1 MAGPF
6 DDSGDAERICIAFF
20 LVTISD
26 FFLHTPAPRGI
37 ICPFGTSLRR
47 GVPFF
52 PPGIPL
58 NTERIDTMSA
68 SREKKQRQ
76 TVAPSDKNSKAYSE
90 QAAYKRKVRTY
101 TAIGVVVAILVAAL
115 ITWNSGFFQRRA
127 TAATI
132 GDTKVSVSELGYYY
146 YNIRY
151 MYAYYYRAVDPNTPD
166 NEQMY
171 DEEEGKT
178 YRDFFLESAL
188 SQAQNDKALYDA
200 AVEAGYSK
208 SDIQEDLDER
218 IDSTKSAAKTSA
230 VSYKAY
236 IQSMYGQY
244 ITPSVYEDL
253 EARSLLATKY
263 YNDVYTDTKESFT
276 ETDLEDYYNEH
287 KDDADTFKYSYLY
300 FKADEV
306 EETDDEGNTLS
317 NDEISK
323 LKEEAM
329 AAAKTKADEAL
340 AAYQE
345 GTDVAKLISETSPSN
360 SADHTTV
367 VGASSLSSIYKD
379 KLLELEKDQGA
390 VVENTDAGYYVVIFH
405 DRYQDKTTPAT
416 IRDIL
421 IKAETTT
428 DEDGNTVAPTQ
439 EAWDAAKA
447 KAEEVM
453 AKWEE
458 SDKTAEAFGK
468 LAEEYSASSTA
479 SNGGVTTGVKSG
491 TLNDDRNSW
500 LFEEER
506 ATGDVTMVQ
515 HQDNPSSTSAY
526 FGYHITY
533 FQEWEEESWK
543 QTVRSALTTDAMTDW
558 SDELLGSDTYATALA
573 DGAKYFGY

>member
-1 MAGPF
+1 
-6 DDSGDAERICIAFF
+6 
-20 LVTISD
+20 
-26 FFLHTPAPRGI
+26 
-37 ICPFGTSLRR
+37 
-47 GVPFF
+47 
-52 PPGIPL
+52 
-58 NTERIDTMSA
+58 MSA

-151 MYAYYYRAVDPNTPD
+151 MYAYYYGAVDPNTPD

-300 FKADEV
+300 FKADKV

-491 TLNDDRNSW
+491 TLSDDRNSW

-515 HQDNPSSTSAY
+515 HQDNPDSTSAY

-543 QTVRSALTTDAMTDW
+543 QTVRAALTKDAMTDW
-558 SDELLGSDTYATALA
+558 SDELLGGDAYATALA

>member
-1 MAGPF
+1 
-6 DDSGDAERICIAFF
+6 
-20 LVTISD
+20 
-26 FFLHTPAPRGI
+26 
-37 ICPFGTSLRR
+37 
-47 GVPFF
+47 
-52 PPGIPL
+52 
-58 NTERIDTMSA
+58 MSA

-276 ETDLEDYYNEH
+276 ETDLGDYYNEH

-300 FKADEV
+300 FKADKV

-491 TLNDDRNSW
+491 TLSDDRNSW

-515 HQDNPSSTSAY
+515 HQDNPDSTSAY

-558 SDELLGSDTYATALA
+558 SDELLGSDAYATALA

>member
-1 MAGPF
+1 
-6 DDSGDAERICIAFF
+6 
-20 LVTISD
+20 
-26 FFLHTPAPRGI
+26 
-37 ICPFGTSLRR
+37 
-47 GVPFF
+47 
-52 PPGIPL
+52 
-58 NTERIDTMSA
+58 MSA

-76 TVAPSDKNSKAYSE
+76 NVAPSDKNSKARSE

-101 TAIGVVVAILVAAL
+101 TAIGVVVVILVAAL
-115 ITWNSGFFQRRA
+115 ITWNSGIFQRRA

-132 GDTKVSVSELGYYY
+132 GDSKVSVAELGYYY

-151 MYAYYYRAVDPNTPD
+151 MYAYYYGAVDPSVPD
-166 NEQMY
+166 NDQMY

-200 AVEAGYSK
+200 AVEAGYTK
-208 SDIQEDLDER
+208 ADIQDDLDER
-218 IDSTKSAAKTSA
+218 IASTKSAAKSSA

-236 IQSMYGQY
+236 VQSMYGQY
-244 ITPSVYEDL
+244 ITTGIYEDL
-253 EARSLLATKY
+253 EARSLLASKY
-263 YNDVYTDTKESFT
+263 YSDVYTDTKDSFT
-276 ETDLEDYYNEH
+276 ETDLEDYYNEN
-287 KDDADTFKYSYLY
+287 KDDADTFEYSYLY
-300 FKADEV
+300 FKADDV
-306 EETDDEGNTLS
+306 EETDEDGNTLS
-317 NDEISK
+317 NDEISQ

-340 AAYQE
+340 ASYQN
-345 GTDVAKLISETSPSN
+345 GTSVADLITETSPSN
-360 SADHTTV
+360 SANHTTV

-379 KLLELEKDQGA
+379 QLLELEKDQGT
-390 VVENTDAGYYVVIFH
+390 VVENTDAGYYLVIFH
-405 DRYQDKTTPAT
+405 DRYQDETTPAT

-421 IKAETTT
+421 INAETTT

-447 KAEEVM
+447 KADEVM

-458 SDKTAEAFGK
+458 SDKTAEAFGA
-468 LAEEYSASSTA
+468 LAEEYSESSTA
-479 SNGGVTTGVKSG
+479 SSGGVTTGVKAG
-491 TLNDDRNSW
+491 TLSDDRDSW

-506 ATGDVTMVQ
+506 TPGDVTMVQ
-515 HQDNPSSTSAY
+515 HQDDAGSTSAY

-543 QTVRSALTTDAMTDW
+543 QTVRSALTTDAMTEW
-558 SDELLGSDTYATALA
+558 SDNLLGSDAYATALA

>member
-1 MAGPF
+1 MVCF
-6 DDSGDAERICIAFF
+6 D
-20 LVTISD
+20 
-26 FFLHTPAPRGI
+26 
-37 ICPFGTSLRR
+37 
-47 GVPFF
+47 
-52 PPGIPL
+52 
-58 NTERIDTMSA
+58 
-68 SREKKQRQ
+68 EK
-76 TVAPSDKNSKAYSE
+76 T
-90 QAAYKRKVRTY
+90 
-101 TAIGVVVAILVAAL
+101 
-115 ITWNSGFFQRRA
+115 
-127 TAATI
+127 
-132 GDTKVSVSELGYYY
+132 
-146 YNIRY
+146 
-151 MYAYYYRAVDPNTPD
+151 
-166 NEQMY
+166 
-171 DEEEGKT
+171 
-178 YRDFFLESAL
+178 
-188 SQAQNDKALYDA
+188 
-200 AVEAGYSK
+200 
-208 SDIQEDLDER
+208 
-218 IDSTKSAAKTSA
+218 
-230 VSYKAY
+230 
-236 IQSMYGQY
+236 
-244 ITPSVYEDL
+244 
-253 EARSLLATKY
+253 
-263 YNDVYTDTKESFT
+263 
-276 ETDLEDYYNEH
+276 
-287 KDDADTFKYSYLY
+287 
-300 FKADEV
+300 
-306 EETDDEGNTLS
+306 
-317 NDEISK
+317 
-323 LKEEAM
+323 
-329 AAAKTKADEAL
+329 L

-428 DEDGNTVAPTQ
+428 DEDGNTEAPTQ

-515 HQDNPSSTSAY
+515 HQDNPDSTSAY

>member
-1 MAGPF
+1 
-6 DDSGDAERICIAFF
+6 
-20 LVTISD
+20 
-26 FFLHTPAPRGI
+26 
-37 ICPFGTSLRR
+37 
-47 GVPFF
+47 
-52 PPGIPL
+52 
-58 NTERIDTMSA
+58 MSA

-90 QAAYKRKVRTY
+90 QAVYKRKVRTY

-132 GDTKVSVSELGYYY
+132 GDSKVSVSELGYYY

-166 NEQMY
+166 DEQMY
-171 DEEEGKT
+171 NEDEDKT

-200 AVEAGYSK
+200 AVKAGYSK

-218 IDSTKSAAKTSA
+218 IASTKNAAKSSA
-230 VSYKAY
+230 VSYNAY
-236 IQSMYGQY
+236 LQSVYGEY
-244 ITPSVYEDL
+244 ITPGVFEDL

-263 YNDVYTDTKESFT
+263 YNDVYTDTKDSFT
-276 ETDLEDYYNEH
+276 ETDLNDYYKEN

-306 EETDDEGNTLS
+306 KDTDDEGNTRT
-317 NDEISK
+317 NEEVTK
-323 LKEEAM
+323 LKKEAM
-329 AAAKTKADEAL
+329 DAAKAKADEAL
-340 AAYQE
+340 AAYQD
-345 GTDVAKLISETSPSN
+345 GTDVTKLIAQTSPSN

-379 KLLELEKDQGA
+379 QLLKLEKDKGA

-421 IKAETTT
+421 INAETTK
-428 DEDGNTVAPTQ
+428 DEDGNTEAPTQ

-447 KAEEVM
+447 KADEVM

-479 SNGGVTTGVKSG
+479 ANGGVTTGVKPD
-491 TLNDDRNSW
+491 TLNDDRNTW
-500 LFEEER
+500 LFDEER
-506 ATGDVTMVQ
+506 TAGDVTMVR
-515 HQDNPSSTSAY
+515 HQDNPGSTSAY
-526 FGYHITY
+526 FGYHISY

-543 QTVRSALTTDAMTDW
+543 QTVRAALTKDAMTDW
-558 SDELLGSDTYATALA
+558 SDELLGGDAYATALA